1 MRYEHSFRVNAP
13 IAAVA
18 QFHSSASSL
27 TAITPPPFVMRV
39 NSAPPVLGESDT
51 MDFTMWAGPV
61 PVRWVARIEDVSPEG
76 FTDRQVKGPFTRWQ
90 HRHSFVALDERT
102 TEVVDVVE
110 AEVKKHPWW
119 GPIGASMWAGLP
131 ALFAYRARKTR
142 ELLEQP
148 QEALR
153 AA

>member
-1 MRYEHSFRVNAP
+1 
-13 IAAVA
+13 
-18 QFHSSASSL
+18 
-27 TAITPPPFVMRV
+27 
-39 NSAPPVLGESDT
+39 

-148 QEALR
+148 QDALR